1 MSYEEPVSPWF
12 SYEEEED
19 TCHMRSQYHL
29 GFHIPWFSYEEEED
43 TCHMRSQYHLGFP
56 STARLYFN
64 LTTTNLVQLTTTT
77 LVQLSTTTLYLPLV
91 STSISVVGVHT
102 HACTRVTLTNLN
114 PKPSTL
120 FHCRRAHTHVHTR
133 HTHKSSIIYTCS
145 LCMCSM
151 CSFPFPL

>member
-1 MSYEEPVSPWF
+1 MSYEEPVS
-12 SYEEEED
+12 
-19 TCHMRSQYHL
+19 
-29 GFHIPWFSYEEEED
+29 PWFSYEEEED